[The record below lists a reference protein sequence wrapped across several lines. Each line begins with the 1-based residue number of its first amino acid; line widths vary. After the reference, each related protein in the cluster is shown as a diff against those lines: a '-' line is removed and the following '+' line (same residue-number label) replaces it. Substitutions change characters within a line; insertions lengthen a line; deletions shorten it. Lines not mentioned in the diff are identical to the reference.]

1 MSGKA
6 NKLEGVVAGT
16 FVVTNANTMN
26 MQSWQGYG
34 HVRLADG
41 LLWDIPIFGLFSPV
55 LNAVSKDLG
64 SSRAKE
70 AHGTFILT
78 NSVIYTSNLE
88 IHSPPARLHYDGTV
102 DFVGNVNAN
111 IEAEMFRDTFL
122 VGPLISLLTTPVTK
136 VFEYRVTGSLANPRS
151 EPRFFIPKLFL
162 LPLRPFQTIR
172 EFLTPDKP

>member
-1 MSGKA
+1 M
-6 NKLEGVVAGT
+6 
-16 FVVTNANTMN
+16 
-26 MQSWQGYG
+26 
-34 HVRLADG
+34 
-41 LLWDIPIFGLFSPV
+41 

-78 NSVIYTSNLE
+78 NSVIYTRNLE

-162 LPLRPFQTIR
+162 LPLRPSRPSASSSRRTNRDGTDEAVR
-172 EFLTPDKP
+172 EPALSSASRPHRRGETSAELSFRRRILLDEN